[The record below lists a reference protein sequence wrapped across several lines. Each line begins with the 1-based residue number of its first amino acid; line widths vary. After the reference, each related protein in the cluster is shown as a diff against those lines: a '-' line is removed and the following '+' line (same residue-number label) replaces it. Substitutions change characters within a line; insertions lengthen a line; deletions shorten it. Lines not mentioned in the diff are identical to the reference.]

1 MRPIKSYPISLLAKY
16 NHLMLLSIG
25 GMGLFALTT
34 LTAIVWSFGQYR
46 QATQNTYVFHHK
58 GAAISIYDERS
69 HPVLVKVVT
78 TTPFLRNR

>member
-1 MRPIKSYPISLLAKY
+1 MNTTKSYPINLLAKC

-34 LTAIVWSFGQYR
+34 LTAIIWSFGQYR

-58 GAAISIYDERS
+58 GAAIAIYDERS
-69 HPVLVKVVT
+69 HPVLAKVVA
-78 TTPFLRNR
+78 PFLHNR